1 MELEEF
7 RAEVREFVRAHAP
20 GFKVRA
26 GVRSPEDEG
35 ELKALMRWTADLFEA
50 GYLGADWPVEY
61 GGVAGHDPMRDVV
74 VREEIARARAPMPA
88 AGSELAAHALIGF
101 GTDAQKARYLP
112 PIRAGREL
120 WCQLFSEPDAGSD
133 LASLRTTAVRD
144 GDEWVVNGQK
154 VWTTNGHWA
163 DLGYLL
169 ARTDPVRTT
178 GAERGSAEPASGGP
192 GDAPRNSRPKHKG
205 ISAFVLDMRAPGVQ
219 VRPLRELTGTS
230 DFNEVFFDDVR
241 LPADAIIGAPGQ
253 GWLIANVSL
262 AQERHGVGASVVR
275 LRLAWED
282 LVTVA
287 RTVTIGGGA
296 SAELDDVRQE
306 LARLRAEVD
315 ACARLT
321 RASLARWKAG
331 REQISDAPLV
341 KLMFSEV
348 NLRLAEYALS
358 LLGGRGVLVEG
369 DPEALDEGRWQDE
382 YLYAR
387 AYTIAGGSSEVMRNI
402 IAERGLGLPRES
414 R

>member
-7 RAEVREFVRAHAP
+7 RAEVREFVKAHAP
-20 GFKVRA
+20 RSKVRA

-35 ELKALMRWTADLFEA
+35 ELKALMRWTADLFDA

-61 GGVAGHDPMRDVV
+61 GGTAGHDPMRDVV

-88 AGSELAAHALIGF
+88 SGGELAAHALIGF

-144 GDEWVVNGQK
+144 GDEWVVSGQK
-154 VWTTNGHWA
+154 VWTTNGHWS

-169 ARTDPVRTT
+169 ARTDPAV
-178 GAERGSAEPASGGP
+178 P
-192 GDAPRNSRPKHKG
+192 GHRG
-205 ISAFVLDMRAPGVQ
+205 ISALVLDMRAPGVQ

-230 DFNEVFFDDVR
+230 DFNEVFFDEVR
-241 LPADAIIGAPGQ
+241 LPSDAVIGEPGQ

-275 LRLAWED
+275 LQLAWED

-287 RTVTIGGGA
+287 RTVTVGGRPA
-296 SAELDDVRQE
+296 ADLDDVRQE

-331 REQISDAPLV
+331 RAQVFDAPMA